1 FKRAVSTSLRR
12 HRGSETLRT
21 THILA
26 SLHASLRWNKQ
37 QKLKGNDL
45 WDFRHATAA
54 LAYCDAFF
62 TEKPLKNMVTQSH
75 VALDKLYDCRVIAS
89 VEDAVE
95 WVAGITSPYSPPP
108 ATAPG
113 YPPDT
118 R

>member
-1 FKRAVSTSLRR
+1 
-12 HRGSETLRT
+12 
-21 THILA
+21 
-26 SLHASLRWNKQ
+26 
-37 QKLKGNDL
+37 
-45 WDFRHATAA
+45 
-54 LAYCDAFF
+54 
-62 TEKPLKNMVTQSH
+62 MVTQSH